1 MEIRHIGTGEPMI
14 HAMVGMKTESVII
27 VNDCTSLIIE
37 EHFPKDLNTL
47 MIERIPRATSFIDYN
62 DNQYRGKNKSK
73 RKYPKPR

>member
-1 MEIRHIGTGEPMI
+1 METGHIGTGEPMI

-27 VNDCTSLIIE
+27 VNDCTSLTIK

-47 MIERIPRATSFIDYN
+47 IIERIPRDMPFIDY
-62 DNQYRGKNKSK
+62 DNNQRRGKNKSK